1 MLRKALTSDADNK
14 TWKSLTQPTQQGMK
28 TELLTLIKD
37 EQNKQTAK
45 MVCDTVSDVGA
56 MLLEEQQWPELL
68 PFMFQCVQSGDDT
81 LLVMNWLQPGM
92 TPGPHSHPFE
102 QIAVI
107 VQGTARFHIG
117 DKTYDAGPG
126 SMIRIPPDVEHWAE
140 VIGDEPVMNLDV
152 FNPIREDYMHL
163 VEHQKWEF

>member
-1 MLRKALTSDADNK
+1 MVEVTSFINWDALEKEFVRD
-14 TWKSLTQPTQQGMK
+14 GV
-28 TELLTLIKD
+28 ER
-37 EQNKQTAK
+37 
-45 MVCDTVSDVGA
+45 VG
-56 MLLEEQQWPELL
+56 
-68 PFMFQCVQSGDDT
+68 FRGKDT

-117 DKTYDAGPG
+117 DETYDAVPG
-126 SMIRIPPDVEHWAE
+126 SMIRIPPNVEHWAE

-152 FNPIREDYMHL
+152 FNPIREDYKHL
-163 VEHQKWEF
+163 VEHQKGNFEEG

>member
-1 MLRKALTSDADNK
+1 MVEVTSFVNWDALEK
-14 TWKSLTQPTQQGMK
+14 EFVREGV
-28 TELLTLIKD
+28 ER
-37 EQNKQTAK
+37 
-45 MVCDTVSDVGA
+45 VG
-56 MLLEEQQWPELL
+56 
-68 PFMFQCVQSGDDT
+68 FRGDDT

-163 VEHQKWEF
+163 VEHQNGNFEEG